1 MEEIPGYT
9 RDTPQTWG
17 VNTYIGSRL
26 ENRSEVDTGVT
37 VTQQKGDV
45 WCVEVTPGG
54 GVHIYHNYDQP
65 WGAPVFTL
73 PDTAHTARAGI
84 GLWNS
89 IISVVQHDTG
99 KTSSLNYVMLWIVSG
114 FVYIDIL
121 KL

>member
-1 MEEIPGYT
+1 MEGIPEYT

-17 VNTYIGSRL
+17 VDLDTGRRW
-26 ENRSEVDTGVT
+26 ENGSEVDTRVT
-37 VTQQKGDV
+37 VTRQKGNV

-84 GLWNS
+84 ELWAS
-89 IISVVQHDTG
+89 TISVVQQPDTG
-99 KTSSLNYVMLWIVSG
+99 KTASLNYVMLWIVST
-114 FVYIDIL
+114 VL
-121 KL
+121 MLC

>member
-1 MEEIPGYT
+1 MKKIPWNT

-17 VNTYIGSRL
+17 VNPDTGRRW
-26 ENRSEVDTGVT
+26 ENGIVVDTGVK
-37 VTQQKGDV
+37 VTQRKGDV

-84 GLWNS
+84 TLNGFS
-89 IISVVQHDTG
+89 IISVVQQPDTG
-99 KTSSLNYVMLWIVSG
+99 KTSSLNYVMLRIVSG
-114 FVYIDIL
+114 FIL
-121 KL
+121 Y